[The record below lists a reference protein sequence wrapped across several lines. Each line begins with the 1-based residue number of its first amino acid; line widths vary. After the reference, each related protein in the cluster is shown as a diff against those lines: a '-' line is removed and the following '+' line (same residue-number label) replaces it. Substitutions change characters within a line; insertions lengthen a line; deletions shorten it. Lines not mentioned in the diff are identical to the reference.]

1 MRRSHNP
8 RFLQLVHDAAG
19 TIITDGK
26 LTLNE
31 RCGTL
36 LVNNNETGCI
46 FPVAEVAQLLKAKK
60 SRALLHTDAV
70 QAVVIVPN
78 RELALQSA
86 EVMGRFGQHIRTVCC
101 YGGRPAMDE
110 HRVIRQVA
118 PHVVFGTPGRLND
131 HFDKGNLSPYTARF
145 LVIDEFDKCLE
156 MGFHNEMAKLLKRLS
171 GVRRRFLLS
180 ATNTDR
186 IPDFVN
192 ARHVAKVDY
201 SEGGISSRVEQ
212 YCLKSADKDKLEA
225 LGNLLCTIGRQS
237 SMVFL
242 NYRDSVERV
251 ASYLRGRGFGVSA
264 FHGGLEQPEREAALY
279 RFGNG
284 SANVLVSTDLASRGL
299 DIPDVDNIIHYH
311 MPLTRESYIHRVGR
325 TARWDATGKSFFI
338 LSPDESLPDF
348 VEKECSPITLPE
360 QMPGVPQPKMETL
373 YIGKGKKDKIS
384 KGDIVGFLCKKGG
397 LDSSAIGRIDVRE
410 RYCYV
415 AVSREKVGQVLSM
428 AGGEKI
434 KGIKTIVEVV
444 R

>member
-1 MRRSHNP
+1 MARLNQM
-8 RFLQLVHDAAG
+8 QLDTYREVTGTDADVVVVSPTGSGKTLAYMLPLAG
-19 TIITDGK
+19 MID
-26 LTLNE
+26 
-31 RCGTL
+31 
-36 LVNNNETGCI
+36 V
-46 FPVAEVAQLLKAKK
+46 
-60 SRALLHTDAV
+60 SSDAV

-86 EVMGRFGQHIRTVCC
+86 EVIGRFGLHIRTVCC

-118 PHVVFGTPGRLND
+118 PHGVFGTPGRLND

-180 ATNTDR
+180 ATDADR

-251 ASYLRGRGFGVSA
+251 ASRA
-264 FHGGLEQPEREAALY
+264 
-279 RFGNG
+279 
-284 SANVLVSTDLASRGL
+284 
-299 DIPDVDNIIHYH
+299 
-311 MPLTRESYIHRVGR
+311 
-325 TARWDATGKSFFI
+325 
-338 LSPDESLPDF
+338 
-348 VEKECSPITLPE
+348 
-360 QMPGVPQPKMETL
+360 
-373 YIGKGKKDKIS
+373 
-384 KGDIVGFLCKKGG
+384 
-397 LDSSAIGRIDVRE
+397 
-410 RYCYV
+410 
-415 AVSREKVGQVLSM
+415 
-428 AGGEKI
+428 
-434 KGIKTIVEVV
+434 
-444 R
+444 

>member
-1 MRRSHNP
+1 MTNEIQQILDRLGMARLNQM
-8 RFLQLVHDAAG
+8 QLDTYREVTGTDADVVVVSPTGSGKTLAYMLPLAG
-19 TIITDGK
+19 MID
-26 LTLNE
+26 
-31 RCGTL
+31 
-36 LVNNNETGCI
+36 V
-46 FPVAEVAQLLKAKK
+46 
-60 SRALLHTDAV
+60 SSDAV

-86 EVMGRFGQHIRTVCC
+86 EVMCRFGLHIRTVCC

-180 ATNTDR
+180 ATDADR

>member
-1 MRRSHNP
+1 MANEMQQILDRLGMARLNQM
-8 RFLQLVHDAAG
+8 QLDTYREVTVTDADVVVVSPTGSGKTLAYMLPLAG
-19 TIITDGK
+19 MID
-26 LTLNE
+26 
-31 RCGTL
+31 
-36 LVNNNETGCI
+36 V
-46 FPVAEVAQLLKAKK
+46 
-60 SRALLHTDAV
+60 SSDAV

-86 EVMGRFGQHIRTVCC
+86 EVMGRFDLHIRTVCC

-180 ATNTDR
+180 ATDADR

>member
-1 MRRSHNP
+1 MANEIQQILDRLGMARLNQM
-8 RFLQLVHDAAG
+8 QLDTYREVTGTDADVVGKTLAYMLPLAG
-19 TIITDGK
+19 MID
-26 LTLNE
+26 
-31 RCGTL
+31 
-36 LVNNNETGCI
+36 V
-46 FPVAEVAQLLKAKK
+46 
-60 SRALLHTDAV
+60 SSDAV

-86 EVMGRFGQHIRTVCC
+86 EVMCRFGLHIRTVCC

-180 ATNTDR
+180 ATDADR

-360 QMPGVPQPKMETL
+360 QMPGVPQPKMETSS
-373 YIGKGKKDKIS
+373 GSFARKADWTAAPS
-384 KGDIVGFLCKKGG
+384 VGLTSG
-397 LDSSAIGRIDVRE
+397 SATAMWPS
-410 RYCYV
+410 
-415 AVSREKVGQVLSM
+415 AVKRWAKCSQWPVEKRLKASRL
-428 AGGEKI
+428 
-434 KGIKTIVEVV
+434 
-444 R
+444 

>member
-1 MRRSHNP
+1 MARLNQM
-8 RFLQLVHDAAG
+8 QLDTYREVTGTDADVVVVSPTGSGKTLAYMLPLAG
-19 TIITDGK
+19 MID
-26 LTLNE
+26 
-31 RCGTL
+31 
-36 LVNNNETGCI
+36 V
-46 FPVAEVAQLLKAKK
+46 
-60 SRALLHTDAV
+60 SSDAV

>member
-1 MRRSHNP
+1 MARLNQM
-8 RFLQLVHDAAG
+8 QLDTYREVTGTDADVVVVSPTGSGKTLAYMLPLAG
-19 TIITDGK
+19 MID
-26 LTLNE
+26 
-31 RCGTL
+31 
-36 LVNNNETGCI
+36 V
-46 FPVAEVAQLLKAKK
+46 
-60 SRALLHTDAV
+60 SSDAV

-86 EVMGRFGQHIRTVCC
+86 EVMGRFGLYIRTVCC

-180 ATNTDR
+180 ATDADR

-264 FHGGLEQPEREAALY
+264 FHGGLEQSEREAALY

-397 LDSSAIGRIDVRE
+397 LDSSAIGRIDVKE

>member
-1 MRRSHNP
+1 MARLNQM
-8 RFLQLVHDAAG
+8 QLDTYREVTGTDADVVVVSPTGSGKTLAYMLPLAG
-19 TIITDGK
+19 MID
-26 LTLNE
+26 
-31 RCGTL
+31 
-36 LVNNNETGCI
+36 V
-46 FPVAEVAQLLKAKK
+46 
-60 SRALLHTDAV
+60 SSDAV

-86 EVMGRFGQHIRTVCC
+86 EVMCRFGLHIRTVCC

-180 ATNTDR
+180 ATDADS

-348 VEKECSPITLPE
+348 SEKE
-360 QMPGVPQPKMETL
+360 
-373 YIGKGKKDKIS
+373 
-384 KGDIVGFLCKKGG
+384 
-397 LDSSAIGRIDVRE
+397 
-410 RYCYV
+410 
-415 AVSREKVGQVLSM
+415 
-428 AGGEKI
+428 
-434 KGIKTIVEVV
+434 
-444 R
+444 

>member
-1 MRRSHNP
+1 MTNEIQQILDRLGMARLNQM
-8 RFLQLVHDAAG
+8 QLDTYREVTGTDADVVVVSPTGSGKTLAYMLPLAG
-19 TIITDGK
+19 MVD
-26 LTLNE
+26 
-31 RCGTL
+31 
-36 LVNNNETGCI
+36 V
-46 FPVAEVAQLLKAKK
+46 
-60 SRALLHTDAV
+60 SSDAV

-86 EVMGRFGQHIRTVCC
+86 EVMCRFGLHIRTVCC

-180 ATNTDR
+180 ATDADR

-237 SMVFL
+237 SMVFQ

-251 ASYLRGRGFGVSA
+251 ASYLRGRGFGVSV

>member
-1 MRRSHNP
+1 MARLNQM
-8 RFLQLVHDAAG
+8 QLDTYREVTGTDADVVVVSPTGSGKTLAYMLPLAG
-19 TIITDGK
+19 MID
-26 LTLNE
+26 
-31 RCGTL
+31 
-36 LVNNNETGCI
+36 V
-46 FPVAEVAQLLKAKK
+46 
-60 SRALLHTDAV
+60 SSDAV

-86 EVMGRFGQHIRTVCC
+86 EVMCRFGLHIRTVCC

-180 ATNTDR
+180 ATDADS

>member
-1 MRRSHNP
+1 MARLNQM
-8 RFLQLVHDAAG
+8 QLDTYGEVNGTDADVVVVSPTGSGKTLAYMLPLAG
-19 TIITDGK
+19 MID
-26 LTLNE
+26 
-31 RCGTL
+31 
-36 LVNNNETGCI
+36 V
-46 FPVAEVAQLLKAKK
+46 
-60 SRALLHTDAV
+60 SSDAV

-86 EVMGRFGQHIRTVCC
+86 EVMGRFGLHIRTVCC

-180 ATNTDR
+180 ATDADR

-397 LDSSAIGRIDVRE
+397 LDSSAIGRIDVKE